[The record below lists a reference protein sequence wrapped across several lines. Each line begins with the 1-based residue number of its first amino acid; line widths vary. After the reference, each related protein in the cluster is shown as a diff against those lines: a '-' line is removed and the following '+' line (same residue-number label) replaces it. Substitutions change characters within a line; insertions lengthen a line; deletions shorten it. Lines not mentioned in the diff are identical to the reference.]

1 MKILEST
8 SLPAPA
14 GHFSPAIEHN
24 DVLYLSGQLPKH
36 PITKEVPEGIEAQTK
51 LSLENVENVL
61 KAFGQDKTSVIRMVV
76 YITDIAYWADVNR
89 VYTEFFGDHKP
100 VRCIIPIGP
109 LNGGCLIEVECTAE
123 RI

>member
-1 MKILEST
+1 MKILESAT
-8 SLPAPA
+8 LPTPA

-24 DVLYLSGQLPKH
+24 GVLYLSGQLPKH
-36 PITKEVPEGIEAQTK
+36 PETKEVPDGIKAQTQ
-51 LSLENVENVL
+51 LALENVENVL

-76 YITDIAYWADVNR
+76 YITDIAYWADVNN
-89 VYTEFFGDHKP
+89 VYSEFFGDHKP

-109 LNGGCLIEVECTAE
+109 LNSSCLIEIECTAA